1 MNPNKFSYQGQIETI
16 LHYLDSMIQKNWTGK
31 TADEFNHIL
40 SIPELAKIACM
51 SVRNLQLMF
60 KAYTS
65 ETLHQYIIRT
75 RMEYA
80 QQLLK
85 DNNMSIT
92 EICEYIGF
100 ANQSAL
106 NNALQKKY
114 NLTPRELQKKLL
126 ETTHVYPSPILPCRI
141 VESETIPILFLSYTG
156 DYNTCSSVAFE
167 TYTWDCL
174 YEYAKENSLLPN
186 KEDYWGIAYDDTD
199 ITSSE
204 KCRFYACMT
213 IQRGTGFSP
222 SLTSQIK
229 YMELPQSTYAVYT
242 HQGDYALL
250 DAFYETILKQL
261 PQSYCLGETPILE
274 HYLNSPTDTEVKELL
289 TEVWIPIVQ

>member
-1 MNPNKFSYQGQIETI
+1 MNSNKSSYQGQIETI
-16 LHYLDSMIQKNWTGK
+16 LHYLNSMIQKNWTGK
-31 TADEFNHIL
+31 TADEFNRLI
-40 SIPELAKIACM
+40 SIPELAKMACM

-85 DNNMSIT
+85 DNKKSIA
-92 EICEYIGF
+92 EIYEYIGF

-106 NNALQKKY
+106 NNTLQKKY

-126 ETTHVYPSPILPCRI
+126 ETSHTYPSYISPYRI
-141 VESETIPILFLSYTG
+141 VESETIPVLFLSYIG
-156 DYNTCSSVAFE
+156 NYDTCSTVAFE

-174 YEYAKENSLLPN
+174 YEYAKENSLLPD

-199 ITSSE
+199 ITSLE
-204 KCRFYACMT
+204 KCRFYACIA
-213 IQRGTGFSP
+213 IQKGIGTNP
-222 SLTSQIK
+222 PLTSPIK
-229 YMELPQSTYAVYT
+229 HMDLPQGTYAVYV

-274 HYLNSPTDTEVKELL
+274 HYLNSPTDTDAKELL
-289 TEVWIPIVQ
+289 TEVWIPIVK

>member
-31 TADEFNHIL
+31 TADEFNHLL

-85 DNNMSIT
+85 DKNMSIT

-126 ETTHVYPSPILPCRI
+126 ETTHVYPSPIPLCRI

-156 DYNTCSSVAFE
+156 DYNTCSTVAFE
-167 TYTWDCL
+167 AYTWDCL
-174 YEYAKENSLLPN
+174 YEYAKENSLLPD

-213 IQRGTGFSP
+213 VQKETGFSP

>member
-1 MNPNKFSYQGQIETI
+1 MNSNKSSYQGQIETI
-16 LHYLDSMIQKNWTGK
+16 LHYLNSMIQKNWTGK
-31 TADEFNHIL
+31 TADEFNRLI
-40 SIPELAKIACM
+40 SIPELAKMACM

-85 DNNMSIT
+85 DNKKSIA
-92 EICEYIGF
+92 EIYEYIGF

-106 NNALQKKY
+106 NNTLQKKY

-126 ETTHVYPSPILPCRI
+126 ETSHTYPSYISPYRI
-141 VESETIPILFLSYTG
+141 VESETIPVLFLSYIG
-156 DYNTCSSVAFE
+156 NYDTCSTVAFE

-174 YEYAKENSLLPN
+174 YEYAKENSLLPD

-199 ITSSE
+199 ITSLE
-204 KCRFYACMT
+204 KCRFYACIA
-213 IQRGTGFSP
+213 IQKGIGTNP
-222 SLTSQIK
+222 PLTSPIK
-229 YMELPQSTYAVYT
+229 HMDLPQGTYAVYV

-274 HYLNSPTDTEVKELL
+274 HYLNSPTDTDAKELL
-289 TEVWIPIVQ
+289 TEVWIPIIQ

>member
-1 MNPNKFSYQGQIETI
+1 MQIHKFSYQGQIETI

-31 TADEFNHIL
+31 TADEFNHLL

-85 DNNMSIT
+85 DKNMSIT

-126 ETTHVYPSPILPCRI
+126 ETTHVYPSPIPLCRI

-167 TYTWDCL
+167 AYTWDCL
-174 YEYAKENSLLPN
+174 YEYAKENSLLTN